1 MLLNVKRPLILVGI
15 ILLAG
20 GVVFEEKHR
29 AATLINHI
37 AAPDLKYSVL
47 EVQSLATNNT
57 LSASVNLW
65 NISPVKTGGA
75 GLNYTRANFQPDL
88 MPASIDKFQPLPVNK
103 TEPVITVMDREVAY
117 ALFASRD
124 FTLTLDLK
132 PEYSSP
138 TSFMPSHIDPG
149 IRGSFSF

>member
-1 MLLNVKRPLILVGI
+1 MKRPLIFIGI

-20 GVVFEEKHR
+20 GVLFEERHR
-29 AATLINHI
+29 AATLISHI
-37 AAPDLKYSVL
+37 AAPDLEYAAL
-47 EVQSLATNNT
+47 ETQSLATNESF
-57 LSASVNLW
+57 SASVNLW
-65 NISPVKTGGA
+65 NNSLGTIGGA
-75 GLNYTRANFQPDL
+75 GLNYTRASFQTDL
-88 MPASIDKFQPLPVNK
+88 TPASLDRLQPVSVNK

-132 PEYSSP
+132 PEYSNPSAL
-138 TSFMPSHIDPG
+138 MPSHIDPG